1 MLLDRYWPVT
11 LGAVARPETHPR
23 TDASRWSL
31 SSTGNRVMWSA
42 LVALL
47 TWIAL
52 QHAVAALLA
61 GVVLYVVLTAIVS
74 TRR

>member
-1 MLLDRYWPVT
+1 LPVT
-11 LGAVARPETHPR
+11 LSAVAHPETRPR
-23 TDASRWSL
+23 ANASRWSL

-47 TWIAL
+47 AWIAL

-61 GVVLYVVLTAIVS
+61 GIVLYVVLTAIVS

>member
-1 MLLDRYWPVT
+1 ME
-11 LGAVARPETHPR
+11 GAAVAHVSQTRPR
-23 TDASRWSL
+23 TNASRWSL
-31 SSTGNRVMWSA
+31 SSTGNRVMWAA

-47 TWIAL
+47 TWLAF
-52 QHAVAALLA
+52 QHAIAALLA